1 MAGLIIRA
9 TGANDALVVHPQ
21 PLNGHEHMKTEIDY
35 NANSSI
41 SNSATFSAQNPIP
54 AQAKRGRGKS
64 QNVVELINASVEILR
79 EIQPATVR
87 AVCYRLFTAGLIPNM
102 SKNSTGKVSK
112 HLVWARENGC
122 IDWTWIVD
130 ETREAERIA
139 SWANPNSIIDS
150 AVGQYRRN
158 NWSDQP
164 HRIEV
169 WSEKGTVRGTLAPIL
184 KKYGLTFR
192 VMHGF
197 GSASALH
204 DIAEESRE
212 SVKPL
217 TILYVGDFD
226 PSGMCMSELDIPQRI
241 ARYSG
246 RATIRRIALTAN
258 DVAPGT
264 TLPCFDADSKK
275 SDSRHQWFVTR
286 YGTRCWE
293 LDALSPVDLR
303 ERVEQAVIG
312 MMDADAW
319 NHSCAIEQ
327 VEIDAMQTYAVSWK
341 ASISRLA
348 AKCVGEMS

>member
-1 MAGLIIRA
+1 
-9 TGANDALVVHPQ
+9 
-21 PLNGHEHMKTEIDY
+21 MKTC
-35 NANSSI
+35 ANYT
-41 SNSATFSAQNPIP
+41 SNSPSVTSPICATFSAQLPIP

-64 QNVVELINASVEILR
+64 QSVVELINASVEILR

-87 AVCYRLFTAGLIPNM
+87 AVCYRLFTAGLIANM
-102 SKNSTGKVSK
+102 GKNSTGKVSK

-122 IDWTWIVD
+122 IDWAWIVD

-169 WSEKGTVRGTLAPIL
+169 WSEKGTVRGTLAPVL

-204 DIAEESRE
+204 DFADESRE
-212 SVKPL
+212 SEKPL

-241 ARYSG
+241 ARYEG
-246 RATIRRIALTAN
+246 RATIRRIALTPN

-264 TLPCFDADSKK
+264 SIPDFDAATKK
-275 SDSRHQWFVTR
+275 TDSRHQWFVTR

-293 LDALSPVDLR
+293 LDAMSPVVLR
-303 ERVEQAVIG
+303 QRVEQAVLN
-312 MMDADAW
+312 MMDTAAW
-319 NHSCAIEQ
+319 DHSCAIEQ
-327 VEIDAMQTYAVSWK
+327 VEIDAMQTYATSWK
-341 ASISRLA
+341 ASISRLVA
-348 AKCVGEMS
+348 NCVGEVS